1 MSQDIFAES
10 AGDRQ
15 LLAVSPS
22 ERDHRQGSLDARV
35 VLVEYGDYQ
44 CPQSGELYA
53 LIQAIQVQ
61 LNRNLNEKNYLCFVF
76 RHFPQ
81 PQLNP
86 QSQKAAAAA
95 EAAGAQGQFWQMSE
109 ILWEHHQDLGDGYLV
124 EYAANLGL
132 NVTQFLRDI
141 AGEVYGDRIR
151 QDIESGRRSGVTRT
165 PALFINSI
173 RYQNALEFGPLLNAV
188 IESGGLV

>member
-1 MSQDIFAES
+1 
-10 AGDRQ
+10 
-15 LLAVSPS
+15 
-22 ERDHRQGSLDARV
+22 
-35 VLVEYGDYQ
+35 
-44 CPQSGELYA
+44 
-53 LIQAIQVQ
+53 
-61 LNRNLNEKNYLCFVF
+61 
-76 RHFPQ
+76 
-81 PQLNP
+81 
-86 QSQKAAAAA
+86 
-95 EAAGAQGQFWQMSE
+95 
-109 ILWEHHQDLGDGYLV
+109 GYLV

>member
-15 LLAVSPS
+15 LLAVFPS

-53 LIQAIQVQ
+53 LIKAIQAQ
-61 LNRNLNEKNYLCFVF
+61 LNRSLNEENYLCFVF

-81 PQLNP
+81 PQLYP

-95 EAAGAQGQFWQMSE
+95 EAAGAQGRFWQMSE
-109 ILWEHHQDLGDGYLV
+109 FLWEHHQDLGDGYLV

-132 NVTQFLRDI
+132 DVTQFLRDI
-141 AGEVYGDRIR
+141 AGEVYGDRIH
-151 QDIESGRRSGVTRT
+151 QDVDSGRRSGVTRI

-173 RYQNALEFGPLLNAV
+173 RYQGVLEFEPLLNAV